1 MSSDWRSIKLAEVT
15 TKIGSGQTPR
25 GGKDV
30 YNGGE
35 YALIRSQ
42 NVYNDGFSVGG
53 LAYIDQNQAQELSNV
68 EVRFGDVLLNI
79 TGDSVAR
86 CCGVPQWLIPARVN
100 QHVCILRADP
110 VYLDSGFLRY
120 FIVTPSCQGQ
130 LLSLA
135 SGGATRNALTKGM
148 LDSLEIIFPPLREQ
162 KAIAHILGTLDDK
175 IELNRKTNE
184 TLEAMAKALFKSW
197 FVDFDPVRAKAEG
210 RPTGLPAEISDL
222 FPDSFEDSELGE
234 IPSGWEIS
242 LLGDHI
248 DLIKGRSYKSDE
260 LNPSTTALVT
270 LKSFHRNGGYR
281 PDGLKGF
288 TGEYKEQQVVKPGE
302 LVIALTDVTQAAE
315 VIGRPAIVKSDSHCS
330 TLVASLDVGIVRP
343 KTTGCLSTPYLYF
356 LMLAP
361 RYVQHI
367 LGYTSGTTVLH
378 LAKDGASNFPL
389 PIGSLPLLN
398 HFAQLAD
405 SILRQVDASARQSEL
420 LAKTRDALLPKLISG
435 EIRIPDAEK
444 ILEEVGV

>member
-1 MSSDWRSIKLAEVT
+1 
-15 TKIGSGQTPR
+15 
-25 GGKDV
+25 
-30 YNGGE
+30 
-35 YALIRSQ
+35 
-42 NVYNDGFSVGG
+42 
-53 LAYIDQNQAQELSNV
+53 
-68 EVRFGDVLLNI
+68 
-79 TGDSVAR
+79 
-86 CCGVPQWLIPARVN
+86 
-100 QHVCILRADP
+100 
-110 VYLDSGFLRY
+110 
-120 FIVTPSCQGQ
+120 
-130 LLSLA
+130 
-135 SGGATRNALTKGM
+135 
-148 LDSLEIIFPPLREQ
+148 
-162 KAIAHILGTLDDK
+162 
-175 IELNRKTNE
+175 
-184 TLEAMAKALFKSW
+184 MAKALFKSW

-234 IPSGWEIS
+234 IPSGWEIAP
-242 LLGDHI
+242 LGDHI

-260 LNPSTTALVT
+260 LNPSITALVT

-302 LVIALTDVTQAAE
+302 LVIALTDVTQAAD
-315 VIGRPAIVKSDSHCS
+315 VIGRPAIVKSDSQFS

-343 KTTGCLSTPYLYF
+343 KGTGCLSTPYLYF
-356 LMLAP
+356 LMLTP

-378 LAKDGASNFPL
+378 LAKDGASNFLL

-420 LAKTRDALLPKLISG
+420 LVKTRDALLPKLISG

-444 ILEEVGV
+444 MLEEVGV

>member
-1 MSSDWRSIKLAEVT
+1 MSSEWVRCRLGDVINLKRGYDLPKQSREQGTVPIVSSSGVSDYHNVAMAKAPGVVT
-15 TKIGSGQTPR
+15 GRYGTIG
-25 GGKDV
+25 
-30 YNGGE
+30 
-35 YALIRSQ
+35 
-42 NVYNDGFSVGG
+42 NVYYVEEDYFPLNTTLYVKDFKGNDPEFISYH
-53 LAYIDQNQAQELSNV
+53 LRTIDFNSCSDKAAVPGVNRNHLHEL
-68 EVRFGDVLLNI
+68 E
-79 TGDSVAR
+79 TA
-86 CCGVPQWLIPARVN
+86 IPPIA
-100 QHVCILRADP
+100 
-110 VYLDSGFLRY
+110 
-120 FIVTPSCQGQ
+120 
-130 LLSLA
+130 
-135 SGGATRNALTKGM
+135 
-148 LDSLEIIFPPLREQ
+148 EQ

-222 FPDSFEDSELGE
+222 FPDSFEDSELGD

-343 KTTGCLSTPYLYF
+343 KATGCLSTPYLYF

-444 ILEEVGV
+444 MLEEVGV

>member
-1 MSSDWRSIKLAEVT
+1 MSSEWAVLSLGEVYEYCSGLSKPRSEFGSGHPFLGFKDVFYNSAVPKILTELVRSTPQEQNRCSVKRGDLFLTRTSETMDELGMSSVALKDYPYATFNGFTKRLRPKRSDVIAPEYARYYFRSTRFRQEVT
-15 TKIGSGQTPR
+15 AMSTMSTR
-25 GGKDV
+25 
-30 YNGGE
+30 
-35 YALIRSQ
+35 AS
-42 NVYNDGFSVGG
+42 
-53 LAYIDQNQAQELSNV
+53 
-68 EVRFGDVLLNI
+68 LN
-79 TGDSVAR
+79 
-86 CCGVPQWLIPARVN
+86 N
-100 QHVCILRADP
+100 E
-110 VYLDSGFLRY
+110 
-120 FIVTPSCQGQ
+120 
-130 LLSLA
+130 
-135 SGGATRNALTKGM
+135 M
-148 LDSLEIIFPPLREQ
+148 LDRLQVVLPSLEEQ
-162 KAIAHILGTLDDK
+162 KCIGYLLGTLDDK

-197 FVDFDPVRAKAEG
+197 FVDFDPVKAKAEG

-234 IPSGWEIS
+234 IPSGWEIA

-270 LKSFHRNGGYR
+270 LKSFQRNGGYR

-302 LVIALTDVTQAAE
+302 LVIALTDVTQAAD

-343 KTTGCLSTPYLYF
+343 KTTGCFSTPYLYF
-356 LMLAP
+356 LMLTP

-435 EIRIPDAEK
+435 DIRIPDAEK
-444 ILEEVGV
+444 MLEEVGV

>member
-1 MSSDWRSIKLAEVT
+1 MSEPQFAPLEEWMESIIDYRGKTPEKT
-15 TKIGSGQTPR
+15 TAGIPLITAKVIKGGRIETPSEFIAVDAYEEWMRR
-25 GGKDV
+25 GIP
-30 YNGGE
+30 E
-35 YALIRSQ
+35 A
-42 NVYNDGFSVGG
+42 
-53 LAYIDQNQAQELSNV
+53 
-68 EVRFGDVLLNI
+68 GDVVI
-79 TGDSVAR
+79 TTEAPLGEVAQLPK
-86 CCGVPQWLIPARVN
+86 GKVALAQRV
-100 QHVCILRADP
+100 ITLRGKKGLVDNTFLK
-110 VYLDSGFLRY
+110 YL
-120 FIVTPSCQGQ
+120 
-130 LLSLA
+130 LLSRPFQEDLEA
-135 SGGATRNALTKGM
+135 RATGTTVVGIKQSVLRKIDL
-148 LDSLEIIFPPLREQ
+148 SFPSFLEQ
-162 KAIAHILGTLDDK
+162 KAFAHILGTLDDK

-260 LNPSTTALVT
+260 LNPSTTALVN

-343 KTTGCLSTPYLYF
+343 KATGCLSTPYLYF

-444 ILEEVGV
+444 MLEEVGV

>member
-1 MSSDWRSIKLAEVT
+1 MNELYPQVRLIDICDQERGIRYGILKVGNFATDGIPV
-15 TKIGSGQTPR
+15 IR
-25 GGKDV
+25 GGDIKSGKVCYDNNKKV
-30 YNGGE
+30 AQEISDQFKRTILHGGE
-35 YALIRSQ
+35 IVINLIGEAGHSAVVPKEYKGF
-42 NVYNDGFSVGG
+42 NVT
-53 LAYIDQNQAQELSNV
+53 
-68 EVRFGDVLLNI
+68 RDVAVIPLE
-79 TGDSVAR
+79 DSVETRFIDFYLRSA
-86 CCGVPQWLIPARVN
+86 GVIEWMRQRLQGSVTQKIN
-100 QHVCILRADP
+100 LETLRDVP
-110 VYLDSGFLRY
+110 VYL
-120 FIVTPSCQGQ
+120 
-130 LLSLA
+130 
-135 SGGATRNALTKGM
+135 
-148 LDSLEIIFPPLREQ
+148 PPIYEQ

-343 KTTGCLSTPYLYF
+343 KATGRLSTPYLYF

-361 RYVQHI
+361 RYIQHI

-378 LAKDGASNFPL
+378 LAKNGASNFPL

-444 ILEEVGV
+444 MLEEVGI

>member
-1 MSSDWRSIKLAEVT
+1 MRTEWQTLPIGEIGKVVT
-15 TKIGSGQTPR
+15 GKTPSTAV
-25 GGKDV
+25 DH
-30 YNGGE
+30 YYGGE
-35 YALIRSQ
+35 YPFYTPSDMDGRKRLESTKRSLSTEGIDSIRGSIIEADAVMVSCIGSDMGKVAIAANKGATNQQINAISVSQ
-42 NVYNDGFSVGG
+42 GFDPE
-53 LAYIDQNQAQELSNV
+53 YIYYELSTRKD
-68 EVRFGDVLLNI
+68 ELQMLATGGSAQPILNK
-79 TGDSVAR
+79 G
-86 CCGVPQWLIPARVN
+86 
-100 QHVCILRADP
+100 H
-110 VYLDSGFLRY
+110 F
-120 FIVTPSCQGQ
+120 CQI
-130 LLSLA
+130 
-135 SGGATRNALTKGM
+135 
-148 LDSLEIIFPPLREQ
+148 EICVPPLPEQ

-175 IELNRKTNE
+175 IELSRKTNE

-210 RPTGLPAEISDL
+210 RPTGLPDEISDL

-234 IPSGWEIS
+234 IPSGWEIA

-315 VIGRPAIVKSDSHCS
+315 VIGRPAIVKSDSQWS

-343 KTTGCLSTPYLYF
+343 KATGCLSTPYLYF
-356 LMLAP
+356 LMLVP

-420 LAKTRDALLPKLISG
+420 LAKTRDTLLPKLISG
-435 EIRIPDAEK
+435 ELRIPDAEK
-444 ILEEVGV
+444 MLEEVGV